1 MRKTIHFLYV
11 VLLVIT
17 VVTYSCSDSTVLK
30 EGSPESVCMSTER
43 LNRIDNMLQQA
54 IDSGWTAGAVG
65 FIARDGKIIYNK
77 AFGVSDLETKTPMQ
91 TDDIFRIA
99 SQTKAIVSI
108 GAMMLFEEGKFLLDD
123 PVSKYIPE
131 FANSQILD
139 KFNEKDT
146 TYTTIPAKREVSI
159 RDLFTHTS
167 GIGYAG
173 IGTPVMNAI
182 YVKADIPPGF
192 GSDKVVIGDKMRAL
206 GKLPLF
212 HQPGEKWTYGLNVDV
227 LGYLIEVWSGEKL
240 DQYLKTHL
248 FEPLGMTDTYF
259 YLPQEK
265 QDRLVKVSGE
275 DDKGHVVISKIEFF
289 DYPLVEIGTYFSGG
303 EGLSSTINFYGT
315 FLQMLLNNGIYN
327 GKRLL
332 SRRTVELITSNQIG
346 ALYVGRDKFGLGFE
360 ITTKEGQALL
370 GISEG
375 SFSWGGYFATNYWA
389 DPKERLVC
397 LIFTQQSPM
406 SHGEIHNKFKAMVYQ
421 ALDD

>member
-1 MRKTIHFLYV
+1 
-11 VLLVIT
+11 
-17 VVTYSCSDSTVLK
+17 
-30 EGSPESVCMSTER
+30 
-43 LNRIDNMLQQA
+43 
-54 IDSGWTAGAVG
+54 
-65 FIARDGKIIYNK
+65 
-77 AFGVSDLETKTPMQ
+77 
-91 TDDIFRIA
+91 
-99 SQTKAIVSI
+99 
-108 GAMMLFEEGKFLLDD
+108 
-123 PVSKYIPE
+123 
-131 FANSQILD
+131 
-139 KFNEKDT
+139 
-146 TYTTIPAKREVSI
+146 
-159 RDLFTHTS
+159 
-167 GIGYAG
+167 
-173 IGTPVMNAI
+173 
-182 YVKADIPPGF
+182 
-192 GSDKVVIGDKMRAL
+192 MRAL

-227 LGYLIEVWSGEKL
+227 LGYLIEVWSGKKL
-240 DQYLKTHL
+240 DQYLKNHL

-259 YLPQEK
+259 YLPQGK

-275 DDKGHVVISKIEFF
+275 DDKGHVAISKIEFF
-289 DYPLVEIGTYFSGG
+289 DYPLVENGTYFSGG
-303 EGLSSTINFYGT
+303 AGLSSTIKDYGT